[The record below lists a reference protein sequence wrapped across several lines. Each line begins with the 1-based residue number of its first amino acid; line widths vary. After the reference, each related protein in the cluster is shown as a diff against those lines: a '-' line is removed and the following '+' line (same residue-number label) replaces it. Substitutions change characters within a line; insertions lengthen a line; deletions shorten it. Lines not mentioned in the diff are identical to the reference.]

1 MLLVAYDVFPVEDY
15 ELPPPVPV
23 LTEKRGSTFLLEI
36 EPGRYYVWNMVGDA
50 VKRIDQPESL
60 EEILK
65 ILEAA
70 RDDETALEGLKST
83 TVEMVSEE
91 F

>member
-1 MLLVAYDVFPVEDY
+1 M
-15 ELPPPVPV
+15 
-23 LTEKRGSTFLLEI
+23 
-36 EPGRYYVWNMVGDA
+36 
-50 VKRIDQPESL
+50 KRIDQPESL

-70 RDDETALEGLKST
+70 RDDETALGGLKST